1 MQKIP
6 QNYSSSMTV
15 YDSVGTPRLVTMY
28 YNKLESGN
36 WEYHAV
42 VDGKDA
48 QGGEDGKLVEMAS
61 GRLVFNQEGALQEEV
76 SNSNNFNFPE
86 GAIQNQVIKFNWG
99 DSIAEGGDGSTAS
112 TNYGTASTTAR
123 HTQDGYSAATLSSL
137 TFNDD
142 GILSAVFSNGE
153 AIDVGQV
160 AVAKFENNEGLYRLG
175 KNMFKESKSSGRR
188 LLESQE
194 KADGELF

>member
-1 MQKIP
+1 M
-6 QNYSSSMTV
+6 
-15 YDSVGTPRLVTMY
+15 
-28 YNKLESGN
+28 
-36 WEYHAV
+36 
-42 VDGKDA
+42 
-48 QGGEDGKLVEMAS
+48 
-61 GRLVFNQEGALQEEV
+61 
-76 SNSNNFNFPE
+76 
-86 GAIQNQVIKFNWG
+86 IQF
-99 DSIAEGGDGSTAS
+99 SGDGSTAS

-175 KNMFKESKSSGRR
+175 KNMFKESKSSGQAACGKPGEGGRGAI
-188 LLESQE
+188 LSQTI
-194 KADGELF
+194 ELSNVDIANEFVNLMTGQRNFAA